1 MTIVKA
7 LFLYQ
12 LLIIISNAS
21 APPPSADDYIDAFK
35 GVQNTLEA
43 YSELSVFDKVSEVKN
58 KLKKFSNSL
67 SAISGTAGAINAL
80 VNLAIGSV
88 ESRR

>member
-12 LLIIISNAS
+12 LLIISNNAS
-21 APPPSADDYIDAFK
+21 APPPSASDYIDAFK

-43 YSELSVFDKVSEVKN
+43 YSELSVLDKVSEVRDS
-58 KLKKFSNSL
+58 LRKFSNSL
-67 SAISGTAGAINAL
+67 SAITGTAGAITAIID
-80 VNLAIGSV
+80 LAIGSV